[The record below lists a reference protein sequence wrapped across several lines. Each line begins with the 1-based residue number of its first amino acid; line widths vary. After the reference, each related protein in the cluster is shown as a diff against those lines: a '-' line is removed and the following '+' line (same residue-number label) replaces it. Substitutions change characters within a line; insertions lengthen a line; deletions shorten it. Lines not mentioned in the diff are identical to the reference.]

1 MAKKSKRK
9 SKDIKM
15 DKKLDLMLNNEYG
28 EIFGNE
34 KVTEVN
40 IADAD
45 LEYSKLFGANKNLY
59 RTIASLADGL
69 KPGKRRLL
77 YSWWE
82 AEHKPT
88 NTKKETL
95 NKLKSIKVDKL
106 S

>member
-1 MAKKSKRK
+1 MTKKSKRK

-34 KVTEVN
+34 KITEVN

-88 NTKKETL
+88 NTRK
-95 NKLKSIKVDKL
+95 
-106 S
+106 